1 MRLSRTA
8 MVFCTLAIISV
19 NAISV
24 PPGSYDEIDERLKP
38 FGRVAIAV
46 PSEDEVVQEVAQV
59 AQQASFEKV
68 GLSEGSEHIVE
79 MLNSGSEGSMVF
91 KPAVLKVSLG
101 DTIHFRATD
110 LAHNSAAI
118 EGMIPDGADKWAGLL
133 STDISVTLDQEG
145 IYVYQ
150 CDPHLVMAMVGV
162 IQVGEAV
169 NREAIYASAEAMKES
184 FAMNPDRLLNY
195 LSQL

>member
-1 MRLSRTA
+1 
-8 MVFCTLAIISV
+8 MVFCTLAILSV
-19 NAISV
+19 NAASV

-38 FGRVAIAV
+38 FGSVAIAV
-46 PSEDEVVQEVAQV
+46 PAEDEVAQEPAQV

-79 MLNSGSEGSMVF
+79 MLNSGPEGSMVF

-101 DTIHFRATD
+101 DTVHFRATD

-118 EGMIPDGADKWAGLL
+118 EGMIPDGAEKWAGLL

-162 IQVGEAV
+162 IQVGDAV
-169 NREAIYASAEAMKES
+169 NREAVYASAEAMKEN
-184 FAMNPDRLLNY
+184 FAMNPDRLINY